1 MLAGGLTCIGAER
14 KAGTDSADVLGLTL
28 KFEPEPQITE
38 ALDASIALIFE
49 IELDIQNG
57 HVQNGSRQRAVLSHD
72 SLLERYDLAFA
83 GRTRHFRLRAEL
95 LDAFANTLIFPE
107 ADIKRVR
114 VRLLLGELPAPLRM
128 PALLDPDWHLDT
140 GWCVMQYDAQSA
152 SQSASQSE
160 SSEKSP

>member
-1 MLAGGLTCIGAER
+1 VQAGGLACIGAER
-14 KAGTDSADVLGLTL
+14 KAGADSADVLGLTL

-49 IELDIQNG
+49 IKLDT
-57 HVQNGSRQRAVLSHD
+57 QNGSRSQRAVLSHD

-95 LDAFANTLIFPE
+95 LDAFANTLTFSE
-107 ADIKRVR
+107 ADIRRVR

-140 GWCVMQYDAQSA
+140 GWCVMQYAPTSAAQT
-152 SQSASQSE
+152 E
-160 SSEKSP
+160 SSDSAP